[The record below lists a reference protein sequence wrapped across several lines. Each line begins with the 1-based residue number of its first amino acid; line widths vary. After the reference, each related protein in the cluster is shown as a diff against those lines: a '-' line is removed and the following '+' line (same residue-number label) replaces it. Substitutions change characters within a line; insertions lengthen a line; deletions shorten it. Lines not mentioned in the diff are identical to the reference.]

1 MIVYQPL
8 RRRQVM
14 GTAEVQG
21 ALWDAA
27 ARDWSELNEPHC
39 AVFYEAVF
47 DAIGAGESTE
57 LLDAGCGSGLALQIA
72 AKRGATVSGFDA
84 SAALL
89 EIAAERVPGAD
100 LRRADLE
107 SLPYR
112 DGSFNAVTSFNAV
125 QYAADPVA
133 ALRELRRVTHPGSP
147 VAVLSW
153 GDPGRCET
161 RTILAAIGGLLP
173 PPPPGAGGPFALA
186 APGRLEELLAQ
197 AGLTPT
203 GSGEVQQ
210 RFWFPDLEVAVRA
223 QLASGPARRA
233 IEHAGASATAAALTG
248 AYAGNRQADGSYVQ
262 RNVFR
267 YVIGMT

>member
-1 MIVYQPL
+1 
-8 RRRQVM
+8 M

-21 ALWDAA
+21 ALWGAS
-27 ARDWSELNEPHC
+27 AREWSELNEPHC

-47 DAIGAGESTE
+47 DAIGVDSKTV

-72 AKRGATVSGFDA
+72 AKRGATITGFDA
-84 SAALL
+84 AAPLL

-100 LRRADLE
+100 LRQGDLE
-107 SLPYR
+107 SLPFAE
-112 DGSFNAVTSFNAV
+112 GTFNAVTAFNSV

-133 ALRELRRVTHPGSP
+133 ALAELRRVAQPSSP

-153 GDPGRCET
+153 GDPARCET

-186 APGRLEELLAQ
+186 EPGKLEGLVGC
-197 AGLTPT
+197 AGLRVT
-203 GSGEVQQ
+203 GSGEVDQQ
-210 RFWFPDLEVAVRA
+210 FSFPDLDEAVRA
-223 QLASGPARRA
+223 QLTSGPARRA
-233 IEHAGASATAAALTG
+233 IEHAGIEATRAAIRD
-248 AYAGNRQADGSYVQ
+248 AYAGNRQDDGRYVQ

-267 YVIGMT
+267 YVIGTA

>member
-1 MIVYQPL
+1 
-8 RRRQVM
+8 M
-14 GTAEVQG
+14 GTSEVQG
-21 ALWDAA
+21 ALWGAA

-47 DAIGAGESTE
+47 DVIGAGGSTN

-89 EIAAERVPGAD
+89 EIAAERVPGGD
-100 LRRADLE
+100 LRRGDLE

-112 DGSFNAVTSFNAV
+112 DGTFNAVTSFNAV

-133 ALRELRRVTHPGSP
+133 ALRELRRVAQPGSP

-153 GDPGRCET
+153 GDPERCET
-161 RTILAAIGGLLP
+161 RTVLAAIGSILP

-186 APGRLEELLAQ
+186 APGKLEDLLAQ
-197 AGLTPT
+197 AGLTPA
-203 GSGEVQQ
+203 GSGEVRQ
-210 RFWFPDLEVAVRA
+210 RFSYPDLQMAVRA
-223 QLASGPARRA
+223 QLSSGPARRA
-233 IEHAGASATAAALTG
+233 IEHAGADAATAAITE
-248 AYAGNRQADGSYVQ
+248 AYAGNRQADGSYAQ

-267 YVIGMT
+267 YVIGSA

>member
-1 MIVYQPL
+1 
-8 RRRQVM
+8 M

-21 ALWDAA
+21 ALWGAA

-39 AVFYEAVF
+39 AALYEAVF
-47 DAIGAGESTE
+47 DAIGVDGSTE
-57 LLDAGCGSGLALQIA
+57 LLDAGCGAGLALQIA
-72 AKRGATVSGFDA
+72 AKRGATVTGFDA
-84 SAALL
+84 SPALL

-100 LRRADLE
+100 LRRGDLE

-112 DGSFNAVTSFNAV
+112 DGAFGAVTSFNAV

-133 ALRELRRVTHPGSP
+133 ALRELRRVAQPGSP

-153 GDPGRCET
+153 GDPERCET

-186 APGRLEELLAQ
+186 ASGKLEELLGA
-197 AGLTPT
+197 AGLTAA
-203 GSGEVQQ
+203 GGGEVQQ
-210 RFWFPDLEVAVRA
+210 RFAFPDLDEAVRA

-233 IEHAGASATAAALTG
+233 IEHAGADATAAAITG
-248 AYAGNRQADGSYVQ
+248 AYDGNRQPDGSYVQ

-267 YVIGMT
+267 YVIGRA

>member
-1 MIVYQPL
+1 
-8 RRRQVM
+8 M

-21 ALWDAA
+21 ALWGAA

-47 DAIGAGESTE
+47 DAIGVDGSAE
-57 LLDAGCGSGLALQIA
+57 LLDVGCGAGLALQIA
-72 AKRGATVSGFDA
+72 AKRGATVTGLDA

-100 LRRADLE
+100 LRRGDLE

-112 DGSFNAVTSFNAV
+112 DGTFSAVTSFNAV

-133 ALRELRRVTHPGSP
+133 ALRELKRVARPGSP

-153 GDPGRCET
+153 GDPERCQT

-186 APGRLEELLAQ
+186 APGKLEELLGA
-197 AGLTPT
+197 AGLTAV

-210 RFWFPDLEVAVRA
+210 RFVFPSLEEAVRA

-233 IEHAGASATAAALTG
+233 IEYASADAAAAAITR
-248 AYAGNRQADGSYVQ
+248 AYDGNRQPDGSYVQ

-267 YVIGMT
+267 YVIGRA

>member
-1 MIVYQPL
+1 
-8 RRRQVM
+8 M
-14 GTAEVQG
+14 GTADVQG
-21 ALWDAA
+21 ALWGAA

-47 DAIGAGESTE
+47 DAIGVGGATE

-100 LRRADLE
+100 LRQGDLE
-107 SLPYR
+107 SLPYG
-112 DGSFNAVTSFNAV
+112 DGAFNAVTSFNAV
-125 QYAADPVA
+125 QYAAEPVG
-133 ALRELRRVTHPGSP
+133 ALRELKRVARPGSP

-153 GDPGRCET
+153 GDPERCES

-186 APGRLEELLAQ
+186 APGRLEELLVA
-197 AGLTPT
+197 AGLTAA

-210 RFWFPDLEVAVRA
+210 EFSFPDLEMAVRA

-233 IEHAGASATAAALTG
+233 IEHAGTGAARAAITG
-248 AYAGNRQADGSYVQ
+248 AYAGSRQADGRYVQ

-267 YVIGMT
+267 YVIGTA

>member
-1 MIVYQPL
+1 
-8 RRRQVM
+8 M
-14 GTAEVQG
+14 GTAKVQG
-21 ALWDAA
+21 ALWGGA

-39 AVFYEAVF
+39 AVLYEAVF
-47 DAIGAGESTE
+47 DAIGADGSTV

-72 AKRGATVSGFDA
+72 AKRGTTICGFDA

-89 EIAAERVPGAD
+89 EIAAERVPGTD
-100 LRRADLE
+100 LRRGDLE

-112 DGSFNAVTSFNAV
+112 DSTFNAVTSFNAV

-133 ALRELRRVTHPGSP
+133 ALRELKRVAQPGSP

-153 GDPGRCET
+153 GDPEGCET

-186 APGRLEELLAQ
+186 APGKLEELLAQ
-197 AGLTPT
+197 AGLTSA
-203 GSGEVQQ
+203 GSGEVRQH
-210 RFWFPDLEVAVRA
+210 FSFPDLAVAVRA
-223 QLASGPARRA
+223 QMASGPARRA
-233 IEHAGASATAAALTG
+233 IEHAGADATAAAITS
-248 AYAGNRQADGSYVQ
+248 AYAGNLQADGSYVQ

-267 YVIGMT
+267 YVIGRA

>member
-1 MIVYQPL
+1 
-8 RRRQVM
+8 M

-21 ALWDAA
+21 ALWGAA
-27 ARDWSELNEPHC
+27 ARDWSDLNEPNC
-39 AVFYEAVF
+39 AVLYEAVF
-47 DAIGAGESTE
+47 DAIGVGGSTE
-57 LLDAGCGSGLALQIA
+57 LLDVGCGSGLALQTA
-72 AKRGATVSGFDA
+72 AKRGATVTGFDA

-100 LRRADLE
+100 LRQGDIE
-107 SLPYR
+107 SLPY
-112 DGSFNAVTSFNAV
+112 GTGTFNAVTSFNAV

-133 ALRELRRVTHPGSP
+133 ALRELKRVTRPGSP
-147 VAVLSW
+147 IAVLSW
-153 GDPGRCET
+153 GDPERCET

-186 APGRLEELLAQ
+186 APGQLEDLLAQ
-197 AGLTPT
+197 AGVTAT

-210 RFWFPDLEVAVRA
+210 RFSFPDLEVAVRA
-223 QLASGPARRA
+223 QMSSGPARLA
-233 IEHAGASATAAALTG
+233 IEHAGADAAAAAITG

-267 YVIGMT
+267 YVVGQA

>member
-1 MIVYQPL
+1 
-8 RRRQVM
+8 M

-21 ALWDAA
+21 ALWGAA

-39 AVFYEAVF
+39 AALYEAVF
-47 DAIGAGESTE
+47 DAIGIDGSTE
-57 LLDAGCGSGLALQIA
+57 LLDAGCGAGLALQIA
-72 AKRGATVSGFDA
+72 AKRGATVTGFDA

-100 LRRADLE
+100 LRRGDLE

-112 DGSFNAVTSFNAV
+112 DGTFSTVTSFNAV

-133 ALRELRRVTHPGSP
+133 ALRELRRVALPGSP

-153 GDPGRCET
+153 GDPGRCES

-173 PPPPGAGGPFALA
+173 PPPPGAEGPFALA
-186 APGRLEELLAQ
+186 APGKLEELLGA
-197 AGLTPT
+197 AGMTAA
-203 GSGEVQQ
+203 GSGEVEQH
-210 RFWFPDLEVAVRA
+210 FSFPDLDVAVRA
-223 QLASGPARRA
+223 QLTSGPARLA
-233 IEHAGASATAAALTG
+233 IEHAGAGATRAAITG
-248 AYAGNRQADGSYVQ
+248 AYDGNRQPDGTYAQ

-267 YVIGMT
+267 YVIGRA

>member
-1 MIVYQPL
+1 
-8 RRRQVM
+8 M

-21 ALWDAA
+21 ALWGAA

-39 AVFYEAVF
+39 AALYEAVF
-47 DAIGAGESTE
+47 DAIGVDGSTE
-57 LLDAGCGSGLALQIA
+57 LLDAGCGAGLALQIA
-72 AKRGATVSGFDA
+72 VKRGATVTGFDA

-100 LRRADLE
+100 LRRGDLE

-112 DGSFNAVTSFNAV
+112 DGAFGAVTSFNAV

-133 ALRELRRVTHPGSP
+133 ALRELKRVTQPGSP
-147 VAVLSW
+147 IAVLSW
-153 GDPGRCET
+153 GDPERCET

-186 APGRLEELLAQ
+186 APGQLEELLAQ
-197 AGLTPT
+197 AGLTAA
-203 GSGEVQQ
+203 GHGEVQQ
-210 RFWFPDLEVAVRA
+210 RFSFPDLEVAVRA
-223 QLASGPARRA
+223 QMASGPARLA
-233 IEHAGASATAAALTG
+233 IEHAGAGATAAAITG
-248 AYAGNRQADGSYVQ
+248 AYAANGQADGSYVQ

-267 YVIGMT
+267 YVVGRA